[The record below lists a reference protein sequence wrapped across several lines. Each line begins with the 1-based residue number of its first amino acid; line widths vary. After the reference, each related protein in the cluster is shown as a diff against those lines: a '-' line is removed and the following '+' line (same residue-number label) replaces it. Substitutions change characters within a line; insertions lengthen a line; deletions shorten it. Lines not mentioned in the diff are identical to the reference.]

1 MPSTQLQQCNSFLLS
16 LLLLIHDPPKTSG
29 TDALNRCCQDRYSA
43 RITWN
48 NRHTLNFIKE
58 RGDVSA
64 SYQERGLAA
73 LKGLS
78 GENGQATDLSNI
90 REPHT
95 PNITIWP
102 RFAHPS
108 PGLFLFVSLF
118 ISLSVSLQ
126 TTTSPCTLNSLSSSL
141 FVSSASLSLAH
152 TSRNLSEIFQ
162 EFC

>member
-1 MPSTQLQQCNSFLLS
+1 M
-16 LLLLIHDPPKTSG
+16 
-29 TDALNRCCQDRYSA
+29 
-43 RITWN
+43 
-48 NRHTLNFIKE
+48 
-58 RGDVSA
+58 SA

-102 RFAHPS
+102 HFAHPS

-141 FVSSASLSLAH
+141 FVSSASLSLSH
-152 TSRNLSEIFQ
+152 THVEIFQ
-162 EFC
+162 KSFKSFVDRTKKFLCFRRIEEGTNCRTPVCLLPFWSQFPDSIPEVCSQDIALSGLQKPL